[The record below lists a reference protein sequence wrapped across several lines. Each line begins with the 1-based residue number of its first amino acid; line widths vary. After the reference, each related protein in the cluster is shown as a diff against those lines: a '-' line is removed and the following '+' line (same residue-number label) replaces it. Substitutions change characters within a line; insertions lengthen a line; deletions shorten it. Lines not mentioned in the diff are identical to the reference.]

1 MCRQS
6 EKVRPEQTWQT
17 FASEDV
23 STMQTWSDEQQDLGG
38 NKGLMFPFLFASISL
53 QLPPAAE
60 SPVCTTFMPRKRL
73 PIFCVLKESNQRR
86 AHF

>member
-38 NKGLMFPFLFASISL
+38 NKGLTSSAHTSKQMSNTGICKWL
-53 QLPPAAE
+53 AANF
-60 SPVCTTFMPRKRL
+60 SAF
-73 PIFCVLKESNQRR
+73 SDNS
-86 AHF
+86 HS